1 MVSRP
6 PAPTRIARHHTV
18 LWPMLL
24 TVVLLS
30 ASFFALLYLQHTG
43 RAFTGTQARWSMARN
58 AASHALLQYVV
69 TRSPQAHE
77 RFARELTVVRSTRQA
92 LRQLNRADG
101 DLPLAR
107 RELVAAGA
115 LADDAD
121 HMVRVYRWVSA
132 HPRFLPLRER
142 WQLADMAAQ
151 DLIALSDEVHGE
163 VQRNAD
169 VPEALVSMW
178 LTQLDAIDRRM
189 SALERATQADL
200 AASGR
205 VTYQMMVGSQ
215 LCMGLVLGALCVWT
229 TRRFLRELADHA
241 RGLKRAND
249 RTALALQ
256 CAGMGLF
263 ELDGVSG
270 TYRMD
275 ERVAGL
281 HGMPGTPAIGR
292 AHMRSLVHP
301 DDVGAT
307 RAAIDDILQR
317 ADTGTCRLNYRV
329 RWPDGQWRHIESH
342 GRLDADSGLVLGVSR
357 DVTDDVIRRQAAAQW
372 ETERQVSQ
380 AQRTFLSRLSHE
392 LRTPLNAILGFAHI
406 LGREE
411 NRHLREKDR
420 RHIDVIAGAGRQL
433 LGLVDDVLDLSKV
446 EAGEIGMTLVAT
458 DIAEVLGRCL
468 PIVDNV
474 AHSHQVRVQADLPP
488 PGLMAL
494 ADPQRLQQVFT
505 NLMSNGC
512 KYNRQGGALRVDV
525 TAHEGQ
531 VTVGFEDEGDGL
543 SEADLGRL
551 FKPFQ
556 RIDRTAG
563 QVEGSGLGLYIVKQ
577 MVEGMGGEV
586 RVRSQPGIGSR
597 FEVVLLAHV
606 ALTPSLE
613 ATAGNTSSRCDSL
626 PEAVPA
632 G

>member
-6 PAPTRIARHHTV
+6 PAPTRIVQHHTV
-18 LWPMLL
+18 LWPVLL

-58 AASHALLQYVV
+58 AASHALLQYIV

-77 RFARELTVVRSTRQA
+77 RCERELAVVDATRQA
-92 LRQLNRADG
+92 LRQLNRADA
-101 DLPLAR
+101 DLSSAQR
-107 RELVAAGA
+107 ALVAAGA
-115 LADDAD
+115 LPDDAD
-121 HMVRVYRWVSA
+121 HMVRVYQWVSE

-142 WQLADMAAQ
+142 WQLADTAAQ
-151 DLIALSDEVHGE
+151 DLIALSEEVHGE
-163 VQRNAD
+163 LQRNAH
-169 VPEALVSMW
+169 VPDDLVSMW
-178 LTQLDAIDRRM
+178 LTQLDTIDRRM
-189 SALERATQADL
+189 SALERATQTDL

-205 VTYQMMVGSQ
+205 VTYRMMVGSQ

-241 RGLKRAND
+241 RGLRRAND

-263 ELDGVSG
+263 ELDPTSA

-275 ERVAGL
+275 EHVAHL
-281 HGMPGTPAIGR
+281 HGLSGPLEASR
-292 AHMRSLVHP
+292 SHMRSLIHP
-301 DDVGAT
+301 DDVAAT
-307 RAAIDDILQR
+307 RAGIDDILQR
-317 ADTGTCRLNYRV
+317 NGTGRLHYRV

-342 GRLDADSGLVLGVSR
+342 GQLNAENGLILGVSR
-357 DVTDDVIRRQAAAQW
+357 DVTDDVMRRQAAARW

-411 NRHLREKDR
+411 NQHLRDKDR
-420 RHIDVIAGAGRQL
+420 HHIDVIAGAGRQL
-433 LGLVDDVLDLSKV
+433 LGLVDDVLDISKV

-458 DIAEVLGRCL
+458 DVAQVLERCL

-474 AHSHQVRVQADLPP
+474 AQRHHVRVQADLPP
-488 PGLMAL
+488 HGLMAL
-494 ADPQRLQQVFT
+494 ADPQRLQQVFI

-512 KYNRQGGALRVDV
+512 KYNRHGGVLRIGM
-525 TAHEGQ
+525 AAQEGR
-531 VTVGFEDEGDGL
+531 VTVGFDDNGEGL
-543 SEADLGRL
+543 SEADIARL

-556 RIDRTAG
+556 RIDRTAA
-563 QVEGSGLGLYIVKQ
+563 QVEGTGLGLYIVKQ

-586 RVRSQPGIGSR
+586 RVRSQRGIGSR
-597 FEVVLLAHV
+597 FEVVLMAHV
-606 ALTPSLE
+606 ALTTSPKD
-613 ATAGNTSSRCDSL
+613 ATVHATSVHGGI
-626 PEAVPA
+626 PEPA
-632 G
+632 PVG